1 MIEPQPKI
9 DSNDEGLAFSVIMPV
24 WPDEERPFGLD
35 FIDNIDYSTDLF
47 EVILT
52 RGLCPCKQRNEAAR
66 LAKGDVLVFFD
77 NDSSPDPDYFQKLS
91 LHFANSD
98 IAAVGGPNPGVAIDK
113 YIPNLVEA
121 VFTNP
126 MAIGSK
132 ISRYKPT
139 GHLRQAGDSDLIFC
153 NFAIRRE
160 IYLQLNGLDER
171 LCPNEENEFF
181 ERFRQSITDR
191 KLLYDPELIAREPR
205 PDTVWAWLR
214 KMFGY
219 GKGRA
224 RQFKIR
230 QSLWSLLHV
239 MFCTILILPV
249 ILLLKWGTIALL
261 WLCLPYIGLLLAG
274 SVYAIITRQQASVTL
289 GLPFGILGTHIAYA
303 LGLWKGLFESTKNQ
317 TAIDTPVK
325 IDHYK
330 PIKR

>member
-1 MIEPQPKI
+1 MIANSEK
-9 DSNDEGLAFSVIMPV
+9 LTFSIIMPV
-24 WPDEERPFGLD
+24 WPDEKRSFGLD

-47 EVILT
+47 EVIMA
-52 RGLCPCKQRNEAAR
+52 RGLCPCKQRNEAVK

-77 NDSSPDPDYFQKLS
+77 NDSSPNPNYFKKLAP
-91 LHFANSD
+91 HFAND
-98 IAAVGGPNPGVAIDK
+98 DVAAVCGPNPGVPTGI

-132 ISRYKPT
+132 VSRYKPT

-181 ERFRQSITDR
+181 ERFRRSITDR
-191 KLLYDPELIAREPR
+191 TLLYDPELIACEPR

-224 RQFKIR
+224 RQFKIK
-230 QSLWSLLHV
+230 QSLWSCLHV
-239 MFCTILILPV
+239 MFCAVPVLPV
-249 ILLLKWGTIALL
+249 VLWFKWGPMALL
-261 WLCLPYIGLLLAG
+261 WLCLPYMALLFAA
-274 SVYAIITRQQASVTL
+274 SVYSILTRQLPSVTL
-289 GLPFGILGTHIAYA
+289 GLPFGIIATHIAYA
-303 LGLWKGLFESTKNQ
+303 LGLWKGLSESTKNQ
-317 TAIDTPVK
+317 IAMDTPVK
-325 IDHYK
+325 IDYYC
-330 PIKR
+330 PR